1 MDFLNGVNPNLQN
14 LYLDSETKSAKSDL
28 SVLTRFQHLKTLYLQ
43 KLEKNLDQALPE
55 LQELE
60 ALVLRSISKPKSLD
74 FVAGLNNLQYL
85 TLQLCGFENIDAAAQ
100 LPALKYLQLWRLPK
114 LGNLDFVSQMQN
126 LQFLFVETL
135 NGITRFPQV
144 AGLQKLRRVKITSC
158 KNLADFSEVAHS
170 RSIREFAI
178 QNATQPD
185 LNIYRPLIENRHIEQ
200 LGIGHEK
207 VATQN
212 AMRALAQQHGR
223 EQIEVYMYP
232 EFEPFVF
239 ED

>member
-1 MDFLNGVNPNLQN
+1 
-14 LYLDSETKSAKSDL
+14 
-28 SVLTRFQHLKTLYLQ
+28 
-43 KLEKNLDQALPE
+43 
-55 LQELE
+55 
-60 ALVLRSISKPKSLD
+60 
-74 FVAGLNNLQYL
+74 
-85 TLQLCGFENIDAAAQ
+85 
-100 LPALKYLQLWRLPK
+100 
-114 LGNLDFVSQMQN
+114 MQN

-158 KNLADFSEVAHS
+158 KNLSNFSEVAHS